1 MHIMESQRPN
11 NFCRYI
17 YENGGLKLI
26 KFRENLNLS
35 QRLQSNLNPQM
46 YSSLMNRRPAV
57 GHVTKTYLLSLWNTK
72 VAVRICCSL
81 F

>member
-11 NFCRYI
+11 NFCHYI